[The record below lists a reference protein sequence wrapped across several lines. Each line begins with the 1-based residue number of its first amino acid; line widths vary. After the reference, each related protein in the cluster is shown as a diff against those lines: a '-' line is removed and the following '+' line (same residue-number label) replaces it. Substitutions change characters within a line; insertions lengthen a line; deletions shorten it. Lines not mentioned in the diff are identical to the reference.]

1 MSKWRQKTGSGETR
15 RRASRGRGALV
26 ATEYADLCTEATAP
40 RRRASRGRGAL
51 VATEYADLRTVAT
64 APRRRASHGRGELP
78 LDRKRHRSNG
88 RAGARP
94 SRCPFVADAMNCVPP
109 SAMRDGEG
117 AIATIPAREC
127 KTTIYQLPTI
137 NYQLSQN
144 LYTSPRL
151 KSSNAQMQSQIVNRK
166 SQISD

>member
-1 MSKWRQKTGSGETR
+1 MSCSITNRRRMSKWRQKTGSGETR

-26 ATEYADLCTEATAP
+26 ATEYADLRTVATYPPNAVSRASGRKRGAP
-40 RRRASRGRGAL
+40 RRRASR
-51 VATEYADLRTVAT
+51 
-64 APRRRASHGRGELP
+64 GRGELP

-137 NYQLSQN
+137 
-144 LYTSPRL
+144 L
-151 KSSNAQMQSQIVNRK
+151 KPLHFSTAKILKCLNAQMQSQIVNRK
-166 SQISD
+166 SQISLM

>member
-1 MSKWRQKTGSGETR
+1 MRIISYRAHAMERKSKENPPVQTNRRINSIFRGRMLSTQLANSGYNKSPPHVQVEAKRHSGNGATR
-15 RRASRGRGALV
+15 RRASR
-26 ATEYADLCTEATAP
+26 
-40 RRRASRGRGAL
+40 
-51 VATEYADLRTVAT
+51 
-64 APRRRASHGRGELP
+64 GRGELP

-94 SRCPFVADAMNCVPP
+94 SHCPFVADAMNCVPP

-127 KTTIYQLPTI
+127 KTAIYQLPTI
-137 NYQLSQN
+137 
-144 LYTSPRL
+144 L
-151 KSSNAQMQSQIVNRK
+151 KPLHFSTAKILKCLNAQMQSQIVNRK

>member
-1 MSKWRQKTGSGETR
+1 MEAKRHSGSGETR

-26 ATEYADLCTEATAP
+26 ATEYADLRTVATYPPNAVSRASGRKRGAP

-64 APRRRASHGRGELP
+64 APRRRASRGRGELP

-94 SRCPFVADAMNCVPP
+94 SRCPFVADAMDCVPP

-127 KTTIYQLPTI
+127 KTTNYHLPTI
-137 NYQLSQN
+137 NYQRP
-144 LYTSPRL
+144 TIL
-151 KSSNAQMQSQIVNRK
+151 KPK
-166 SQISD
+166 T